1 MAVRIGD
8 LLLKEKRI
16 TPAQL
21 QEALTYQKSHGGKL
35 GFNLVKLGFVKD
47 EEITNLLSKQYGV
60 PSINLGQFEIDA
72 GVIRLIPAETAQKYQ
87 IVPLSRAGA
96 TLTIAMTDPT
106 NVFAMDD
113 IKFMTGYNVEPV
125 VASETAVAEAIARY
139 YPAGGAR
146 TNGEKKGERKQ
157 EKKPAQPAPNLN
169 SAATLELV
177 TKALEE
183 TAAVV
188 DDDVEVLEE
197 MEQIDVA
204 SLERQGGEAPV
215 IRLVNLML
223 MSAIQ
228 KGASDIHIEPYEK
241 EFRVRFRI
249 DGILYNVMAPPM
261 KFRDAITSRI
271 KIMSKLD
278 IAEKRLPQDGRI
290 KIRFQDS
297 GELRDIDFRV
307 SCLPTLFG
315 EKIVLRLLDK
325 NKLMLDMTK
334 LGFEQESLTKFET
347 AIAKPWGMVLVT
359 GPTGSGKTNTLY
371 SSIAKVNTAETNIMT
386 AEDPVEFN
394 LMGVNQV
401 QVREAIGLNFAAAL
415 RSFLRQDPNIILVGE
430 IRDFETAEIA
440 VKAALTGHLVLSTL
454 HTNDAP
460 STVNR
465 LMNMGIEP
473 FLVASSLQLICAQR
487 LVRRIC
493 ANCKEP
499 NPTPPQAL
507 IQAGF
512 SPDDAKKVEP
522 KKGKGCEKCNNTG
535 YKGRVGLY
543 EVMEVT
549 EELRELILVGASALE
564 LRRKAIEEGMIT
576 LRNSGL
582 RKVKDGLTTIDEV
595 VRETVK

>member
-1 MAVRIGD
+1 MAVRIGE
-8 LLLKEKRI
+8 LVLKEKRI

-21 QEALTYQKSHGGKL
+21 QEALSYQKANGGKL
-35 GFNLVKLGFVKD
+35 GMNLVKLGFVKD
-47 EEITNLLSKQYGV
+47 EEITALLSKQYGV
-60 PSINLGQFEIDA
+60 ASINLAQFEIDA
-72 GVIRLIPAETAQKYQ
+72 GIIKLIPAETAHKYQ
-87 IVPLSRAGA
+87 IVPLSRSGA

-125 VASETAVAEAIARY
+125 VASEIGVAEAIQRY
-139 YPAGGAR
+139 YAAPVARPARENAA
-146 TNGEKKGERKQ
+146 NGDNISSVASLEMVTREL
-157 EKKPAQPAPNLN
+157 AD
-169 SAATLELV
+169 SAVL
-177 TKALEE
+177 
-183 TAAVV
+183 
-188 DDDVEVLEE
+188 DDDVEVLEDL
-197 MEQIDVA
+197 EQIDVA

-261 KFRDAITSRI
+261 KFRDAITSRM
-271 KIMSKLD
+271 KIMAKLD

-290 KIRFQDS
+290 KIRFGDN
-297 GELRDIDFRV
+297 GATKEIDFRV

-325 NKLMLDMTK
+325 DKLMLDMTK
-334 LGFEQESLTKFET
+334 LGFESGSLAKLEA

-371 SSIAKVNTAETNIMT
+371 SSISKINTTETNIMT

-394 LMGVNQV
+394 LVGVNQV
-401 QVREAIGLNFAAAL
+401 QVRENIGLNFAAAL

-460 STVNR
+460 STINR

-473 FLVASSLQLICAQR
+473 FLVASSVNLICAQR

-493 ANCKEP
+493 THCKSD
-499 NPTPPQAL
+499 NPHAAQAL
-507 IQAGF
+507 VEAGF
-512 SPDDAKKVEP
+512 TPDEAQKVMP
-522 KKGKGCEKCNNTG
+522 KKGTGCDKCNNTG

-543 EVMEVT
+543 EVMEIG
-549 EELRELILVGASALE
+549 EELRELILVGASGLE
-564 LRRKAIEEGMIT
+564 LRRKAVDEGMIT
-576 LRNSGL
+576 LRRSGL
-582 RKVKDGLTTIDEV
+582 HKVMEGVTTIEEV
-595 VRETVK
+595 ARETVK

>member
-1 MAVRIGD
+1 MAVRIGE

-21 QEALTYQKSHGGKL
+21 QEALNYQKTNGGKL
-35 GFNLVKLGFVKD
+35 GFNLVHLGFVKD
-47 EEITNLLSKQYGV
+47 EEITALLSKQYGV
-60 PSINLGQFEIDA
+60 PSINLSQFEVDPS
-72 GVIRLIPAETAQKYQ
+72 VIKLIPAETANKYQ
-87 IVPLSRAGA
+87 IVPLSRSGA

-139 YPAGGAR
+139 YPATPAPR
-146 TNGEKKGERKQ
+146 IVEKKV
-157 EKKPAQPAPNLN
+157 EKKKAPPQQEANLT
-169 SAATLELV
+169 SAATLEMV

-183 TAAVV
+183 TAAIV
-188 DDDVEVLEE
+188 DDDVELLEE

-290 KIRFQDS
+290 KIRFAAD
-297 GELRDIDFRV
+297 GATKEIDFRV

-325 NKLMLDMTK
+325 DKLMLDMTK
-334 LGFEQESLTKFET
+334 LGFESDSLKKLET
-347 AIAKPWGMVLVT
+347 AISKPWGMVLVT

-371 SSIAKVNTAETNIMT
+371 SSIAKINTMETNIMT

-394 LMGVNQV
+394 LVGVNQV
-401 QVREAIGLNFAAAL
+401 QVRENIGLNFAAAL

-440 VKAALTGHLVLSTL
+440 VKASLTGHMVLSTL

-460 STVNR
+460 STISR

-473 FLVASSLQLICAQR
+473 FLVASSVNLICAQR
-487 LVRRIC
+487 LVRRVC
-493 ANCKEP
+493 ANCKEDHP
-499 NPTPPQAL
+499 HAPQAL
-507 IQAGF
+507 VEAGF
-512 SPDDAKKVEP
+512 TPDEAQQVVP

-543 EVMEVT
+543 EVMEIT

-564 LRRKAIEEGMIT
+564 LKRKAVEEGMIT
-576 LRNSGL
+576 LRRSGL
-582 RKVKDGLTTIDEV
+582 HKVMDGVTTIEEV
-595 VRETVK
+595 ARETVK

>member
-1 MAVRIGD
+1 MAVRIGE
-8 LLLKEKRI
+8 LVLKEKRI

-21 QEALTYQKSHGGKL
+21 QEALSYQKANGGKL
-35 GFNLVKLGFVKD
+35 GMNLVKLGFVKD
-47 EEITNLLSKQYGV
+47 EEITALLSKQYGV
-60 PSINLGQFEIDA
+60 ASINLSQFEIDPS
-72 GVIRLIPAETAQKYQ
+72 IIKLIPSETAHKYQ
-87 IVPLSRAGA
+87 IVPLSRSGA

-125 VASETAVAEAIARY
+125 VASEIGVAEAIQRY
-139 YPAGGAR
+139 YA
-146 TNGEKKGERKQ
+146 
-157 EKKPAQPAPNLN
+157 
-169 SAATLELV
+169 
-177 TKALEE
+177 
-183 TAAVV
+183 AAVPRQPRDGGNTGDPTASV
-188 DDDVEVLEE
+188 ASLEMVTRELADSAILDDDVEVLEDL
-197 MEQIDVA
+197 EQIDVA

-261 KFRDAITSRI
+261 KFRDAITSRM
-271 KIMSKLD
+271 KIMAKLD

-290 KIRFQDS
+290 KIRFGDS
-297 GELRDIDFRV
+297 GATKEIDFRV

-325 NKLMLDMTK
+325 DKLMLDMTK
-334 LGFEQESLTKFET
+334 LGFEAGSLAKLEA

-371 SSIAKVNTAETNIMT
+371 SSISKINTSETNIMT

-394 LMGVNQV
+394 LVGVNQV
-401 QVREAIGLNFAAAL
+401 QVRENIGLTFAAAL

-460 STVNR
+460 STINR

-473 FLVASSLQLICAQR
+473 FLVASSVNLICAQR

-493 ANCKEP
+493 THCKSD
-499 NPTPPQAL
+499 NPHAPQAL
-507 IQAGF
+507 VEAGF
-512 SPDDAKKVEP
+512 TPDEARKVMP
-522 KKGKGCEKCNNTG
+522 QKGAGCDKCNSTG

-543 EVMEVT
+543 EVMEIG
-549 EELRELILVGASALE
+549 EELRELILVGASGLE
-564 LRRKAIEEGMIT
+564 LRRKAVDEGMIT
-576 LRNSGL
+576 LRRSGL
-582 RKVKDGLTTIDEV
+582 HKVIEGVTTIEEV
-595 VRETVK
+595 ARETVK